1 MSNYK
6 IEFKKSALKEI
17 KKINKTDAKKIMA
30 RIGELASEPRPFNCI
45 KLTNDDK
52 YRVRVG
58 DYRVLYAIIDDLLV
72 INVVKIK
79 HRKEVYKQN

>member
-17 KKINKTDAKKIMA
+17 EKINKTDAKKIMI

-58 DYRVLYAIIDDLLV
+58 DYRVLYEIIDELLV

>member
-17 KKINKTDAKKIMA
+17 KKINKTDAKKIMV

-58 DYRVLYAIIDDLLV
+58 DYRVLYEIIDDLLV